1 MELVFREVWASA
13 PFVAFTATK
22 TITAMEQNAWRRV
35 TSGSDNRCLVLL
47 TLAIESVVIFNVH
60 ALCEDYLRVG
70 NTTRTFLSYH
80 HANV

>member
-1 MELVFREVWASA
+1 MYGNEDIA
-13 PFVAFTATK
+13 
-22 TITAMEQNAWRRV
+22 AMEHNAWRRV
-35 TSGSDNRCLVLL
+35 TSGSDGCLVLL